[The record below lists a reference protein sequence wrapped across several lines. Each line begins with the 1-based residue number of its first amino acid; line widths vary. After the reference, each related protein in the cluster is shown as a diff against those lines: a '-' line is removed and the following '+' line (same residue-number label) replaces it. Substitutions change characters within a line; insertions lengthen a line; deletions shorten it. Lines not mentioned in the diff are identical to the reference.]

1 MIYYRAGRGV
11 AVNLL
16 TPSRA
21 EIELD
26 DDLCVAFRQET
37 EYPHS
42 GKVVIHV
49 DPSKPATFPLRLR
62 IPRWCKS
69 ASVTVGGDSPDASVE
84 PGKFFEIKR
93 RWQNG
98 DVVRLDLVMD
108 WRLVKGRKA
117 QAGRV
122 AVVRGP
128 IVFCLNRSRHE
139 KLADVDLRL
148 ITLDP
153 ASLEGPFPDD
163 RVHPGGQACRVR
175 AWGPGRWYPMA
186 KTDLELTL
194 TEFPDPDGEA
204 VYFKIPN
211 PNAGLLVDDELDLG
225 HGEP

>member
-1 MIYYRAGRGV
+1 MIYYRAGSGV
-11 AVNLL
+11 AVNLF

-21 EIELD
+21 EIKLD
-26 DDLCVAFRQET
+26 DDRSVAVRQET
-37 EYPHS
+37 EYPQS

-49 DPSKPATFPLRLR
+49 DPSEPATFPLRIR
-62 IPRWCKS
+62 IPRWCKDADVAIGS
-69 ASVTVGGDSPDASVE
+69 DSPDEPVE

-98 DVVRLDLVMD
+98 DVVRLQLPMD

-122 AVVRGP
+122 AVMRGP

-139 KLADVDLRL
+139 KLTDVDLRL
-148 ITLDP
+148 ITIDP
-153 ASLEGPFPDD
+153 ASLKGPFPDD
-163 RVHPGGQACRVR
+163 TVHPGGQACRVR

-194 TEFPDPDGEA
+194 TEFPDPGGEA
-204 VYFKIPN
+204 VYFKIPD
-211 PNAGLLVDDELDLG
+211 PNAKQLVDDELNLAQG
-225 HGEP
+225 KP